1 VDINLKKNKYGTAME
16 WLLKAIEYDSAE
28 IKYYIK
34 KAEVFER
41 LGLLDSVQHNIDIAR
56 RIRPEKVN
64 AELFD
69 ALIYLYFGWSYE
81 DYRHLVKSAL
91 PNDEK
96 AIAYQLGIFYLFHRD
111 WSKAGTLYPI
121 SSNPYDMD
129 AGLVNIHLGNKILGT
144 QFLEKAIEQ
153 RKSVKGSL
161 TAEHYSDIS
170 RGYAALKDPRYAEY
184 LDKAMEK
191 GWHNYSFF
199 THDPFYD
206 FVRDEPEF
214 KRLNRRITQR
224 NESFKS
230 DVNAVLKK
238 FYSQ

>member
-1 VDINLKKNKYGTAME
+1 LR
-16 WLLKAIEYDSAE
+16 AIQYDPTE

-41 LGLLDSVQHNIDIAR
+41 LGLLDSVKHNIDIAKR
-56 RIRPEKVN
+56 MRPDKVN

-91 PNDEK
+91 SDDEK

-111 WSKAGTLYPI
+111 WTKAGSLYPI
-121 SSNPYDMD
+121 SSNPDDMD
-129 AGLVNIHLGNKILGT
+129 AGLVNLHLGNKALGT

-153 RKSVKGSL
+153 RKNVKGSL
-161 TAEHYSDIS
+161 SAEHYSDIS
-170 RGYAALKDPRYAEY
+170 RGYAALKDPRYVEY
-184 LDKAMEK
+184 LNMAFRK

-206 FVRDEPEF
+206 FVKDEPAY
-214 KRLNRRITQR
+214 KKLSQLITQR
-224 NESFKS
+224 NERFKA
-230 DVNAVLKK
+230 DVNVVIKK
-238 FYSQ
+238 FYSR